1 LFRLFVQKI
10 SWEHSGQTINGKTTI
25 VICFIGCFKNILP
38 LKIKNHTLNTK
49 WRSTMSMWIYD
60 DVLEEQGFQDLRLE
74 VKRLEKE
81 YLDLRAQ
88 LRDTETNLRLDPN
101 NEYLKAKVKYLNKR
115 LKHIEQKG
123 PRLAADYPLEISL
136 FGAPH
141 G

>member
-1 LFRLFVQKI
+1 
-10 SWEHSGQTINGKTTI
+10 
-25 VICFIGCFKNILP
+25 
-38 LKIKNHTLNTK
+38 
-49 WRSTMSMWIYD
+49 MWIYD
-60 DVLEEQGFQDLRLE
+60 DVLEEQGFQDLRQE

-81 YLDLRAQ
+81 YLDLRTQ

-101 NEYLKAKVKYLNKR
+101 NEYLKAKVKYLSKR
-115 LKHIEQKG
+115 LNNIEQKG